1 MAQLTVVRDKAQI
14 SETGAERITS
24 LIEGAIVIRN
34 AAAISLT
41 GGHTPDLLYEYL
53 ADPDRPWRARIDWA
67 RVHLFWSDERN
78 VSPDHPESNF
88 GLANRTLIQHVPIP
102 ASHVHRM
109 RGERPAVDAGREYD
123 VMLRARRDEI
133 AGPLFDVTLLG
144 IGVDAHIASIFP
156 DTPLLLRGP
165 KGSTPHVHS
174 DPSGTDLSST
184 GTALFSSGADLSS
197 SGADLSSSGADLLAA
212 PKPRSGEGGLGPRA
226 LATGV
231 WVPKLNQWRITQ
243 TPPAL
248 LDSTA
253 IIVMAAGS
261 TKADAIATSI
271 GGELNVSRYPA
282 QLLRAADD
290 RVEWIVDDAA
300 ARSVSGRPM
309 V

>member
-1 MAQLTVVRDKAQI
+1 MAQLTVVRDKAEM

-53 ADPDRPWRARIDWA
+53 ADRDRLWRARIDWA

-78 VSPDHPESNF
+78 VPPDHPESNF
-88 GLANRTLIQHVPIP
+88 GMANRMLIQHVPIP

-156 DTPLLLRGP
+156 DSPLLLRGP
-165 KGSTPHVHS
+165 TGP
-174 DPSGTDLSST
+174 GGADLY
-184 GTALFSSGADLSS
+184 SSGADP
-197 SGADLSSSGADLLAA
+197 LAA
-212 PKPRSGEGGLGPRA
+212 PKPRSGEGGSGPRA
-226 LATGV
+226 LAAGI

-253 IIVMAAGS
+253 IIVMAVGS
-261 TKADAIATSI
+261 TKADAIAAAI

-282 QLLRAADD
+282 QLLRAADE
-290 RVEWIVDDAA
+290 RVEWIVDGAA
-300 ARSVSGRPM
+300 ARSVSRRPM